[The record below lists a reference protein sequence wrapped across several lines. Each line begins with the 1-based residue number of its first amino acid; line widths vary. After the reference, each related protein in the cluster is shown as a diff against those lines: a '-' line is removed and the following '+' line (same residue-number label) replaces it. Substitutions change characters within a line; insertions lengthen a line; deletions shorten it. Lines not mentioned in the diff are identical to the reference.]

1 VPEAWG
7 SQKEMRRYSKLS
19 RKLCKAV
26 APFAVKR
33 WEKQKGKM
41 NRYQGGLLLFLRD
54 MDPGRMLAKF
64 RD

>member
-1 VPEAWG
+1 
-7 SQKEMRRYSKLS
+7 MRRYSKLS

-33 WEKQKGKM
+33 WEKQNGKM

-64 RD
+64 RE